1 MRTVT
6 SYRLENG
13 EVVKTHSLSKPASES
28 YAAISEKPMSQRVI
42 DAYYKLECQGKP
54 LGIKNKA
61 RVLQI
66 HRDALAEGR

>member
-13 EVVKTHSLSKPASES
+13 EVVKTPALAMARED

-54 LGIKNKA
+54 LGIKNKS

>member
-1 MRTVT
+1 M
-6 SYRLENG
+6 
-13 EVVKTHSLSKPASES
+13 AQES

-42 DAYYKLECQGKP
+42 DAYYSLECQQKP
-54 LGIKNKA
+54 LGIKNKS